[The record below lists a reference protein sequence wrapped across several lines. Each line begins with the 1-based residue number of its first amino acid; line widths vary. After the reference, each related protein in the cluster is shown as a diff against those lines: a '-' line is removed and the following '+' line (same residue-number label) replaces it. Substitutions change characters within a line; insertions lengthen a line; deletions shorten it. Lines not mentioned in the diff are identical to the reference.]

1 MVCSVKEV
9 MDATG
14 AWLHAG
20 DANVSV
26 GGVSTD
32 TRTLERGNL
41 FVALRGPNFD
51 GNRFAHTA
59 REAGAA
65 ALLLNPD
72 MDGVDLGGEC
82 TVVLHPEPRRA
93 MGDLAAW
100 HRSLIPAK
108 VVGVTGSAGKT
119 TTKDILIQLLESRVR
134 TVGSPSSFNND
145 VGVPLTLFGA
155 SRDTEA
161 VVVEIGTSAPGEIAR
176 LCRIARPTVGIITNI
191 GPSHL
196 EFLGD
201 EAGVAREKGELGA
214 ALPRDGMLVI
224 PAHSPHTRQL
234 RSHTSARVCTV
245 SVDGEGDL
253 NASEVR
259 VHEAGTDFLLNGRE
273 VSSPLFGTHNVHNL
287 TAALAACTGLGFSL
301 DEVLPA
307 VAHLRGSRQRLQ
319 QRRIGTL
326 HVLDDTYNANPLSSS
341 AALEVLAGRT
351 GGRRIAVL
359 GDMLELGPSAAEHH
373 HALGMLAAKLGI
385 DELILVG
392 ELSRATA
399 AGALEGGLPAERV
412 LHLDSLSG
420 ALEAVPQRV
429 RGGDSVLLKA
439 SRGMRMESLL
449 GALQAEFGEEQR

>member
-1 MVCSVKEV
+1 MVCSVQDV
-9 MDATG
+9 MAATG
-14 AWLHAG
+14 ASLLTG
-20 DANVSV
+20 DAEVSV

-32 TRTLERGNL
+32 TRTLQRGNL

-51 GNRFAHTA
+51 GNHFARSA

-72 MDGVDLGGEC
+72 MQGADLGGEC
-82 TVVLHPEPRRA
+82 TVLLHPEPRRA

-100 HRSLIPAK
+100 HRSMIPAK
-108 VVGVTGSAGKT
+108 VVGITGSAGKT
-119 TTKDILIQLLESRVR
+119 TTKDILIGLLEARVR

-145 VGVPLTLFGA
+145 IGVPLTLFGA

-176 LCRIARPTVGIITNI
+176 LCRIARPTVGVITNI

-214 ALPRDGMLVI
+214 ALPPEGTLVI
-224 PAHSPHTRQL
+224 PAHSPHTQQL

-287 TAALAACTGLGFSL
+287 TAALAACIGLGFSL

-319 QRRIGTL
+319 QRRIGEL
-326 HVLDDTYNANPLSSS
+326 HVLDDTYNANPLSAS
-341 AALEVLAGRT
+341 AALEVLAHR

-373 HALGMLAAKLGI
+373 HALGMRAAKLGI

-399 AGALEGGLPAERV
+399 AGALEGGMPARHV
-412 LHLDSLSG
+412 LHVDSMDA

-429 RGGDSVLLKA
+429 RAGDSVLLKA
-439 SRGMRMESLL
+439 SRGMRLESLL
-449 GALQAEFGEEQR
+449 GALRAEFGEERC